1 MNRITQ
7 IKKMHGYLHTKLIN
21 NNEIDQKLS
30 CLRTKNRSVTSHFE
44 AYLSAIQDQ
53 EVPTKFLKH
62 KRQRVLHH
70 HGTTSAD

>member
-1 MNRITQ
+1 
-7 IKKMHGYLHTKLIN
+7 MHGYLHTKLIN